1 MLKRLIGDKAS
12 LENVVTLLT
21 GSVLA
26 QVITVLVTPVLT
38 RIFTTEDFGILA
50 AFTAVTSFIAFI
62 SSFRYELAIMLP
74 KADKEANEL
83 FQLAIRIVLIVSIVS
98 GILLY
103 IFGDVLCDWLQVPQ
117 LKSYILFMPVAI
129 LLTGLYQVI
138 MNWNNRFESYKR
150 ISASRLSQ
158 SISTASTNVGLGV
171 ANFGF
176 ISLIIGQLVG
186 LFISVLVMFHKWKK
200 GVEHKLFSV
209 SNAELKEL
217 AKEYK
222 EFPMYNAPHILSNQL
237 QNNGVIFFVSG
248 FFGAAI
254 LGLYSL
260 TLRVLHA
267 PLNTIGISYTQVFY
281 KNASVLYANG
291 KNLKAFTK
299 KSILQL
305 TAMSIPVF
313 IVLLFFAPDLF
324 AFIFGE
330 EWREA
335 GDYARY
341 LSPWLLITF
350 IIKPISTIPVIVNEQ
365 KKSFIINLIGNSLIL
380 LCIVVG
386 GILLKDVKSTF
397 LILSATQILYQ
408 SAYIA
413 WIVSISNKKNEEV
426 QP

>member
-1 MLKRLIGDKAS
+1 
-12 LENVVTLLT
+12 
-21 GSVLA
+21 
-26 QVITVLVTPVLT
+26 
-38 RIFTTEDFGILA
+38 
-50 AFTAVTSFIAFI
+50 
-62 SSFRYELAIMLP
+62 
-74 KADKEANEL
+74 
-83 FQLAIRIVLIVSIVS
+83 
-98 GILLY
+98 
-103 IFGDVLCDWLQVPQ
+103 
-117 LKSYILFMPVAI
+117 
-129 LLTGLYQVI
+129 
-138 MNWNNRFESYKR
+138 
-150 ISASRLSQ
+150 
-158 SISTASTNVGLGV
+158 ISTASTNVGLGV

-413 WIVSISNKKNEEV
+413 WIVSISNKKNEEE